1 MARLEKRRMKMKI
14 SWLWVFC
21 LYSIV
26 FAFDNVDEAR
36 CNWIGRSTF
45 EVDMENWKPLYA
57 EMKSGC
63 RTCSA
68 ISFPL
73 SVKILQFVAF
83 SLPSSSSMLNL
94 LSDFQKPAEFAY
106 VA

>member
-1 MARLEKRRMKMKI
+1 M
-14 SWLWVFC
+14 
-21 LYSIV
+21 
-26 FAFDNVDEAR
+26 FAFDIVDEAR
-36 CNWIGRSTF
+36 CNSIGRSTF

-68 ISFPL
+68 ISFPP
-73 SVKILQFVAF
+73 SVKILKFEPF
-83 SLPSSSSMLNL
+83 SLPLSSSMLNFL
-94 LSDFQKPAEFAY
+94 TDFQKPAAEFAC